1 MSEELKREVEK
12 EPKKVNKIR
21 GRTIFVLVVLAIFI
35 ISAVVICRADY
46 LEILEIGEEYSEV
59 FAQNM
64 KYKRNIAVLNFI
76 FVFCAAYITN
86 LLIKKG
92 LRKFFEEEKIEM
104 PKLPNKSL
112 AFVMALVTSLIVSS
126 MFLQKTILFVNA
138 GEFGILDPI
147 FSMDVGF
154 YMFRAPLIGQL
165 LYYGIALMIILT
177 IYTVTYY
184 IIVFNKF
191 FDGIDGQTLRNN
203 TFIKQ
208 LLVNAMIIVIFIS
221 LIIIF
226 NMQNMVINGFLT
238 LDDKLETTLIGAGV
252 ADSVKLWG
260 YRIFSVVLIISVYMA
275 IKSFKK
281 NNTKNILKYLSI
293 VPVYLVGLFIVMIG
307 YKLIFINGNE
317 LEKQKD
323 YIAKNIDFT
332 KTAYDIKINE
342 TQIVST
348 GTITDEEAE
357 ENQDIIT
364 KVPIITENVV
374 KNNLLQTQ
382 TSTGYYTYNKAKLA
396 IYNNNLSYISAREL
410 DSSHATEEYTHGYGT
425 IIAAAT
431 ETDSTGNIKYI
442 SRDFENDKIKEPRIY
457 YGVENRGPIAVRKWK
472 DRI

>member
-1 MSEELKREVEK
+1 M
-12 EPKKVNKIR
+12 
-21 GRTIFVLVVLAIFI
+21 
-35 ISAVVICRADY
+35 
-46 LEILEIGEEYSEV
+46 
-59 FAQNM
+59 
-64 KYKRNIAVLNFI
+64 
-76 FVFCAAYITN
+76 
-86 LLIKKG
+86 
-92 LRKFFEEEKIEM
+92 
-104 PKLPNKSL
+104 
-112 AFVMALVTSLIVSS
+112 
-126 MFLQKTILFVNA
+126 
-138 GEFGILDPI
+138 
-147 FSMDVGF
+147 
-154 YMFRAPLIGQL
+154 
-165 LYYGIALMIILT
+165 
-177 IYTVTYY
+177 
-184 IIVFNKF
+184 
-191 FDGIDGQTLRNN
+191 
-203 TFIKQ
+203 
-208 LLVNAMIIVIFIS
+208 
-221 LIIIF
+221 
-226 NMQNMVINGFLT
+226 
-238 LDDKLETTLIGAGV
+238 

-317 LEKQKD
+317 
-323 YIAKNIDFT
+323 
-332 KTAYDIKINE
+332 IKINE

-410 DSSHATEEYTHGYGT
+410 DSSHATEEYTHGYGA